1 MRTAINTM
9 KEREERLMRDLYY
22 IKSMTGEEM
31 QARYGISLSEAAADT
46 EDAIARIEEEIEEIE
61 YVSYC

>member
-31 QARYGISLSEAAADT
+31 QARYGISLIEAAADT

-61 YVSYC
+61 YV